1 MKCRLCKSNRL
12 SFFLDLGRQPLAN
25 KYPKNSDEIKKEK
38 LFKLELLFCNSC
50 KSLQIKKIISRKHM
64 FEDYYYLSSVNKGLV
79 DHFKNLSKKFN
90 KKSFVLDIGSNDGIL
105 LNELKNRNIKFL
117 GVDPSVNVG
126 KIANSKG
133 LTTLI
138 DFFNNKTVRVIKK
151 NYGNPDYIVASS
163 VFTHMSDPNKFI
175 ESIKKLLANNGTF
188 ILEIEYLPSILK
200 NFQFERFYFDRPF
213 YYSLNTI
220 INIFK
225 KKKMYVEDAEKIKP
239 HGGSIRIYIKN
250 KKIKYSKRLIE
261 LLNEEKKILKVSN
274 LNLFSK
280 KIQNLAIDFNSNL
293 KKHYSNGDFI
303 IGYGSPARLAT
314 ITNFAKIEKKL
325 IKFIVEDSPLKIGR
339 YTPGIHIPIKKR
351 SAIDIKKKYKIILFA
366 YDYFKD
372 IRKKLKGYRCDYF
385 LPIPFKKIK

>member
-1 MKCRLCKSNRL
+1 MKCRLCKSNTL

-25 KYPKNSDEIKKEK
+25 KYPKNKNEIKKEK
-38 LFKLELLFCNSC
+38 LYQLELLFCNSC
-50 KSLQIKKIISRKHM
+50 KSLQIKKIISRKFM

-105 LNELKNRNIKFL
+105 LNELKKRNIKFL

-138 DFFNNKTVRVIKK
+138 DFFNNNTVRIIKK
-151 NYGNPDYIVASS
+151 NYGYPDYVVASS
-163 VFTHMSDPNKFI
+163 VFTHMSNPNKFI
-175 ESIKKLLANNGTF
+175 ESIKKILPINGTF
-188 ILEIEYLPSILK
+188 ILEIEYLPSIL
-200 NFQFERFYFDRPF
+200 NNYQFERFYFDRPY
-213 YYSLNTI
+213 YYSLHTI

-225 KKKMYVEDAEKIKP
+225 KKKMHVVDAEKITP

-250 KKIKYSKRLIE
+250 RKIKHSKRLDR
-261 LLNEEKKILKVSN
+261 LLIEEKNILKKSN

-280 KIQNLAIDFNSNL
+280 KIQDLVIDFNTNL
-293 KKHYSNGDFI
+293 KKQYANGDLI

-314 ITNFAKIEKKL
+314 ITNFAKIEKKW

-339 YTPGIHIPIKKR
+339 HTPGIHIPIKKR
-351 SAIDIKKKYKIILFA
+351 SAMNIKKKYKIILFA
-366 YDYFKD
+366 YDYFRD